1 MAHFSLP
8 GLVYVIPSEPHTG
21 LYSGVDGQ
29 SQSSAVVVVVVVDE
43 TFVTGLGFGDVGL
56 SNIKMSSGSSG
67 AGGRKRSGLL
77 FGLLPSCRR
86 LPAEFCRKG
95 RANPSPS
102 LSRGCVCPGGRK
114 LLAALLICGPCIP
127 GLFEL
132 NKSLFQEIFSLKL
145 KSESLNGRGS
155 LLA

>member
-29 SQSSAVVVVVVVDE
+29 SQTSAVVVVVDVVG
-43 TFVTGLGFGDVGL
+43 VVPGLGFGDVGL
-56 SNIKMSSGSSG
+56 SNIKMSSGSS
-67 AGGRKRSGLL
+67 AVGGRNRFGLL
-77 FGLLPSCRR
+77 KALLPSCRR
-86 LPAEFCRKG
+86 LPAEFCSEG
-95 RANPSPS
+95 RANPLPSP
-102 LSRGCVCPGGRK
+102 SRGCVCSGRRK
-114 LLAALLICGPCIP
+114 LLAPLSICGPYIP
-127 GLFEL
+127 GLLEL
-132 NKSLFQEIFSLKL
+132 NKSRFREIFSLKL